1 MSLTHTI
8 SLGASLTPA
17 DFLKYYWQKRPLL
30 IRQAIPNFKSPIT
43 PKELIDLACEE
54 SVESRLILEKGG
66 KNPWEVHYSPLEKKQ
81 FKRLPKTHWTV
92 LVQET
97 NRYFTDA
104 EDILDQFRFIPNW
117 RIDDLMMS
125 YAVPEGSVGPHLDS
139 YDVFLLQAHGK
150 RRWQIS
156 RQQGDFIPDLELR
169 ILREFTPEEEW
180 ILEPGDMLYLPPN
193 VAHHGVAI
201 DECMTFSIGFL
212 APSHTD
218 MLNNYVTHTVMQLD
232 SDHRYTDPDLSLQNE
247 QGEISQAALD
257 KIYPIIHSLP
267 TDKHSINQW
276 FGCFI
281 TEGRHHEGGEF
292 DCPEPPY
299 SPDEWLAE
307 FAQTPCLRRAAR
319 MAFIREGDN
328 ITLFAQGAAYPLI
341 KKLAF
346 VAPLLTEQRELTY
359 IALKPYFNDMEF
371 VQLFTDFTNAGYLYF
386 IE

>member
-1 MSLTHTI
+1 MSLVKTI

-30 IRQAIPNFKSPIT
+30 IRQAIPNFKNPIP
-43 PKELIDLACEE
+43 PKDLLDLACEE
-54 SVESRLILEKGG
+54 MVESRLIMEKGG
-66 KNPWEVHYSPLEKKQ
+66 KTPWEVHYSPLQKKM

-92 LVQET
+92 LVQEA

-104 EDILDQFRFIPNW
+104 EDILDRFSFIPNW
-117 RIDDLMMS
+117 RIDDLMIS
-125 YAVPEGSVGPHLDS
+125 YAVPEGSVGAHLDS
-139 YDVFLLQAHGK
+139 YDVFLLQAYGK

-156 RQQGDFIPDLELR
+156 RQQGEFIPDLELR

-193 VAHHGVAI
+193 IAHYGVAV

-218 MLNNYVTHTVMQLD
+218 MLNHYVTHLVTQLD
-232 SDHRYTDPDLSLQNE
+232 QDRRYIDPELTPQTE

-257 KIYPIIHSLP
+257 KIYPIINSLP

-281 TEGRHHEGGEF
+281 TEGRNHEGAEF

-299 SPDEWLAE
+299 TPEEWLAE
-307 FAQTPCLRRAAR
+307 FIQTARLRRAAR
-319 MAFIREGDN
+319 MAFIREGEN
-328 ITLFAQGAAYPLI
+328 ATLFAQGVAYPLI

-346 VAPLLTEQRELTY
+346 IAPLLTEQREVTY
-359 IALKPYFNDMEF
+359 IELKPYLNDAEF
-371 VQLFTDFTNAGYLYF
+371 VQLFTDFTNLGYLYF